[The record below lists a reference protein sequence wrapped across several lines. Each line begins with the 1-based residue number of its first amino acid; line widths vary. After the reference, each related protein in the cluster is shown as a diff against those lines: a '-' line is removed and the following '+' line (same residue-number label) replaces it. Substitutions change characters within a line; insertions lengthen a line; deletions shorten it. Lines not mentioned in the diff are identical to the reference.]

1 MQHIIYV
8 PGIYCSQ
15 VRGAPAIGIVA
26 ALSLA
31 VELHKGKF
39 ENIEDLC
46 SYVNTQMDYLITARP
61 TAVNIVTLKRTLSTL
76 MRKCKEEQINL
87 TEMKSR

>member
-46 SYVNTQMDYLITARP
+46 SYVNTQMDYLITAKFQSICHSKNNP
-61 TAVNIVTLKRTLSTL
+61 TKFKMATTKTHKT
-76 MRKCKEEQINL
+76 
-87 TEMKSR
+87 